1 MRPDDSRGIGCP
13 CPEGH
18 LALGE
23 GSPLRG
29 EPAPA
34 RPQAPQRHRPVHAG
48 ARVAGEGTSG
58 HLRSTRAQPV
68 PDATRA
74 ASGSSN
80 PRAAAALGG
89 AVTTKHLPR
98 VLDQNAVADSP
109 AA

>member
-1 MRPDDSRGIGCP
+1 MRPEDSRGIGCP
-13 CPEGH
+13 RPEGH

-23 GSPLRG
+23 GSPPG
-29 EPAPA
+29 A

-48 ARVAGEGTSG
+48 AGAAGEGTSG